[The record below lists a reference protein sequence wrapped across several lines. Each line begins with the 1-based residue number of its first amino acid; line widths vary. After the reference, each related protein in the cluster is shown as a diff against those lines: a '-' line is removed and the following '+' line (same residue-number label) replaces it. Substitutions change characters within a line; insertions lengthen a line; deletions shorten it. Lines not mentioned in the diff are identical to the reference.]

1 MTNIKF
7 GHAQCVHAAFYL
19 IDLLIMGLN
28 YTFNVSFC
36 FLCWNRKFGGRELV
50 SVSFVIQHESRN
62 LSFYVHNS
70 TDELLMLVAK
80 NFEGFQENGRCYKQS
95 VMIGHVASLRD
106 KPLHGQFLRE
116 ITDKICVK
124 SQWLWLRKSKEMEGL
139 SFAAQELTNSI

>member
-1 MTNIKF
+1 VTNIKF
-7 GHAQCVHAAFYL
+7 GHAQCVHAAFCL

-36 FLCWNRKFGGRELV
+36 FLCWNRKFGRRELV

-80 NFEGFQENGRCYKQS
+80 NFERFQEDGRCYKQS
-95 VMIGHVASLRD
+95 VMTGHLASLRD
-106 KPLHGQFLRE
+106 KPLHGQFL
-116 ITDKICVK
+116 
-124 SQWLWLRKSKEMEGL
+124 
-139 SFAAQELTNSI
+139 